1 MSKPNTHSL
10 THTIKYG
17 LMCLAL
23 CSPFA
28 NANNTFD
35 ITTTELV
42 GGSVTIAIDAD
53 GHVRSTETD
62 VANSSGV
69 IMQTLEATGDTR
81 YSIVRFTVPGSVDF
95 SGSPSVI
102 LELVT
107 DRVNKADKAAGV
119 NYTLHKVTNADISVS
134 AINAL
139 TYQSLTFNPT
149 AVVGADFTV
158 NANNTV
164 HEIDLAADVTASGDY
179 AYVIKSGGNSAYL
192 NFDTS
197 ESTENDSGNANTDIG
212 DSPRVVIETAAT
224 PVEVTTN
231 YGFSVSPSTFV
242 VNADKTDGNS
252 SQVFTVTNHGELPL
266 LITSLN
272 PNAGF
277 FANDSYT
284 EEDVDCVDV
293 ELAQGATCT
302 FKMTKNYIDDI
313 YPGTEGDI
321 TTGPVGISVGNNS
334 SQYDNITIRYDY
346 TGGATNQA
354 YAILAVDSDFE
365 NTASQAKRRIA
376 PLLTGLTVNDSTPA
390 GYQVTVDVDGY
401 YDDYELI
408 VALFDCVTVDDTCAQ
423 SYSSK
428 LTSEQVSVGG
438 AGSGTNSYDG
448 VPSNPKTFT
457 VDFTDDVTFSN
468 TAVARIYYK
477 PIDSE
482 FVETN
487 FISVIGAGG
496 AGMAFTD
503 SLGRKVIIA
512 P

>member
-1 MSKPNTHSL
+1 MSIPNSHSL

-23 CSPFA
+23 CSPLA
-28 NANNTFD
+28 NANKVFS
-35 ITTTELV
+35 ITTTEEV
-42 GGSVTIAIDAD
+42 GGTETIYIDAD
-53 GHVRSTETD
+53 TNVRSNAPDSTSYSTS
-62 VANSSGV
+62 A
-69 IMQTLEATGDTR
+69 IFQTLNDGSDLR
-81 YSIVRFTVPGSVDF
+81 YPVIRFTVPGTVDF
-95 SGSPSVI
+95 SGAPTVI

-107 DRVNKADKAAGV
+107 DRVAASDRSPSTSFTV
-119 NYTLHKVTNADISVS
+119 HKVTNADISVG

-139 TYQSLTFNPT
+139 TYNTLTFNPT
-149 AVVGADFTV
+149 KVSGADFTIT
-158 NANNTV
+158 AN
-164 HEIDLAADVTASGDY
+164 HQRSQIDLAADVTAAGDY
-179 AYVIKSGGNSAYL
+179 AYIIMSTGNNAYL

-197 ESTENDSGNANTDIG
+197 DSGENDSGDG
-212 DSPRVVIETAAT
+212 DDKPRVIIDSGGE
-224 PVEVTTN
+224 PVDVTTTH
-231 YGFSVSPSTFV
+231 GFSVSPSTFV
-242 VNADKTDGNS
+242 VNADNTDGNS

-266 LITSLN
+266 TITSLN

-277 FANDSYT
+277 FASDSYT

-313 YPGTEGDI
+313 YPGTVGV
-321 TTGPVGISVGNNS
+321 TTSGAVGITVGNNA
-334 SQYDNITIRYDY
+334 SQYDNIIIRYDY
-346 TGGATNQA
+346 TGGASNQA

-401 YDDYELI
+401 YDDYELV

-448 VPSNPKTFT
+448 VASNPKTFT

-496 AGMAFTD
+496 AGMTFTD